1 MGIAIDHDKRL
12 DDHEKR
18 ITLIEDA
25 LEEMLQT
32 RVQHV
37 DLSSIDEHEKKI
49 REENGISVRP
59 DEEFTPP
66 SGRRKKPT
74 KKSKTVATT

>member
-1 MGIAIDHDKRL
+1 MGRAIDHDKRL

-49 REENGISVRP
+49 REENGISVGL
-59 DEEFTPP
+59 
-66 SGRRKKPT
+66 SLIHI
-74 KKSKTVATT
+74 